1 MFLVLIAGVIVTKT
15 DSGSGCGGGAG
26 FPLCNGKFV
35 PAYTLESIIEY
46 SHRAITGVEGIFVLM
61 TFVAYIVEIWSKE

>member
-1 MFLVLIAGVIVTKT
+1 MCDRTLKWLTLLTCIGMFLVLIAGVIVTKT
-15 DSGSGCGGGAG
+15 DSGRGCGDD

-46 SHRAITGVEGIFVLM
+46 STSGDNWH
-61 TFVAYIVEIWSKE
+61 